1 MPQITTLPAFI
12 SYRTR
17 SSYLLNRY
25 PMEKSDMTLLIISV
39 TEIWKRS
46 RFKSL
51 YKDKFN
57 KKKKIVKPFN
67 SLYRDKFN
75 QKKKK
80 KKVKPFM

>member
-1 MPQITTLPAFI
+1 MPQITAFI

-39 TEIWKRS
+39 TEMWKRS

-57 KKKKIVKPFN
+57 KKKKYSKAFQLTLQGQI
-67 SLYRDKFN
+67 
-75 QKKKK
+75 
-80 KKVKPFM
+80 